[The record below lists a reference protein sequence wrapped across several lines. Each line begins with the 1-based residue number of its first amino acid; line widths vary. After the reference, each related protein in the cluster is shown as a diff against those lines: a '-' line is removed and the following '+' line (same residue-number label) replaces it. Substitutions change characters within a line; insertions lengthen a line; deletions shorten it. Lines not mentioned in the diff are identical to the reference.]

1 MTTAPQ
7 ANAALRAP
15 EAGRRV
21 IRGGVIRAFGFGLG
35 AIIATAAIA
44 VVARHLQP
52 AEFGRFASVM
62 ALIGIVTGLSDA
74 GLTIVG
80 AREVAAHADPDE
92 RRKLLANLL
101 TLRCVLAPIAIGIGV
116 IYALLVGWNSTDVT
130 GTILV
135 GIGLALINV
144 QGSIMLPL
152 TVDLRLGIVTSVE
165 ILRQIVWLCS
175 VVTVVAAGGG
185 IRGFFAAQVVVGLA
199 AAACLPLLRNTGIQ
213 LRPAFDLPALRSLIV
228 TIAPVAASVI
238 VGVIYVRAV
247 MLLTE
252 QLTNPFQTGLFAAS
266 FRAFESLWMLPTLL
280 LSVALPVLAVAGG
293 EDRPRLA
300 YALRLMT
307 ETALLVGIT
316 LALLIGFAAEP
327 IIATLAGPAYAG
339 AADVMRIQS
348 VALVA
353 LFVGQAWQLGLLA
366 LRNQRALL
374 IANASALLCVGPLAL
389 GIIPSFGAEGSASVA
404 VIGETGLAFAL
415 YLLLVASDK
424 TVAPSL
430 TRLWRVVPPLAPALA
445 VGLLLRGHA
454 MVSTIAATGIFLVGS
469 LAIGAVP
476 SEIRA
481 ALRRSQ
487 PIDYSGA

>member
-1 MTTAPQ
+1 MTSPE

-15 EAGRRV
+15 EAGRQV
-21 IRGGVIRAFGFGLG
+21 IRGGAVRAGGFGLG

-44 VVARHLQP
+44 IVTRHLAP
-52 AEFGRFASVM
+52 VEFGRFASVM
-62 ALIGIVTGLSDA
+62 ALVGIITGLSDA

-80 AREVAAHADPDE
+80 AREVAAHGDPIE

-101 TLRCVLAPIAIGIGV
+101 TLRLLFAPLAIAIGV
-116 IYALLVGWNSTDVT
+116 AYALLVGWNQTDVA

-152 TVDLRLGIVTSVE
+152 TVDLRLGIVTSIE
-165 ILRQIVWLCS
+165 ILRQLVWLAS
-175 VVTVVAAGGG
+175 VIAVVLAGGG
-185 IRGFFAAQVVVGLA
+185 IRGFFAGQVVVGLA
-199 AAACLPLLRNTGIQ
+199 ALVCLPWLRGTGIQ
-213 LRPAFDLPALRSLIV
+213 LRPAFDQGALRSLIF
-228 TIAPVAASVI
+228 TITPVAASVI

-252 QLTNPFQTGLFAAS
+252 QLANPLQTGLFAAS

-293 EDRPRLA
+293 EDRLRLA

-307 ETALLVGIT
+307 ETALLLGIL
-316 LALLIGFAAEP
+316 LALVVGFAAGP
-327 IIATLAGPAYAG
+327 VIGALAGPAYRG

-366 LRNQRALL
+366 LRAQRSLL
-374 IANASALLCVGPLAL
+374 IANATALLLVGQLAL
-389 GIIPSFGAEGSASVA
+389 GLVPRFGAEGSASVA
-404 VIGETGLAFAL
+404 VIGESGLALTL
-415 YLLLVASDK
+415 YLLLRANDR
-424 TVAPSL
+424 TVAPRL
-430 TRLWRVVPPLAPALA
+430 LPLWRVLPPLALAL
-445 VGLLLRGHA
+445 VIGSLLRDHPII
-454 MVSTIAATGIFLVGS
+454 STAAAAGSFVTAS

-476 SEIRA
+476 PEIRD
-481 ALRRSQ
+481 ALLRAK
-487 PIDYSGA
+487 PIIDHAPS